1 MNRPSA
7 IVCGY
12 GGFGR
17 AGLAAALRQ
26 GCAVRHVFTHA
37 DHAGEVVWWDS
48 MAALAHELGIPVSL
62 DADFKDPAG
71 AEALI
76 AALQPDFILSF
87 YFRHMIPSRILAHA
101 RRGSYNLHG
110 SLLPKFRGRAP
121 INWQL
126 VEGASQA
133 GLTLHAMV
141 KSADAGDIVAQE
153 VMDIGPD
160 EDAFALTVR
169 MLDAA
174 PDFFDRHLPGIF
186 AGTTPHLA
194 QDHSQATL
202 FGRRTPADGCVRW
215 SSSARAAHNL
225 VRAVA
230 FPWPGAFT
238 FCAGRK
244 LIIQRTRVRSDHGAV
259 AAPGTI
265 LPGVPG
271 ACRGVACGQGVLDLI
286 SFTDEHG
293 QPVVPPLGVRCD
305 ESPHSDNG
313 LR

>member
-1 MNRPSA
+1 MSVPTA

-17 AGLAAALRQ
+17 AGLDAVLRQ
-26 GCAVRHVFTHA
+26 GVTVRHVFTHA

-48 MAALAHELGIPVSL
+48 MEALARERGIPVSL

-71 AEALI
+71 AEAVI
-76 AALQPDFILSF
+76 AAAQPDFLLSF

-101 RRGSYNLHG
+101 RRGCYNLHG

-126 VEGASQA
+126 VEGAPQA
-133 GLTLHAMV
+133 ALTLHAMV
-141 KSADAGDIVAQE
+141 KAADAGDIVAQE
-153 VMDIGPD
+153 PLDIGPD

-169 MLDAA
+169 MLDLA
-174 PDFFDRHLPGIF
+174 PGFFDRHLPGLF
-186 AGTTPHLA
+186 AGTAPHVV
-194 QDHSQATL
+194 QDHAQATL
-202 FGRRTPADGCVRW
+202 FGRRTPADGCIRW
-215 SSSARAAHNL
+215 SGTARAAHDL

-238 FCAGRK
+238 CCNGRK
-244 LIIQRTRVRSDHGAV
+244 LLIQRTRVRADRGAV
-259 AAPGTI
+259 AAPGTV

-271 ACRGVACGQGVLDLI
+271 ACRGVACGQGILDLLA
-286 SFTDEHG
+286 FTDEHG
-293 QPVVPPLGVRCD
+293 RPVVPPIGARLC
-305 ESPHSDNG
+305 ENP
-313 LR
+313 

>member
-1 MNRPSA
+1 MSVPTA
-7 IVCGY
+7 VVCGY

-17 AGLAAALRQ
+17 AGLAAVLRQ
-26 GCAVRHVFTHA
+26 GVAVRHVFTHA

-48 MAALAHELGIPVSL
+48 MEALARAHGIPVSL

-71 AEALI
+71 AEAVI
-76 AALQPDFILSF
+76 AAIKPDFLLSF

-101 RRGSYNLHG
+101 QRGAYNLHG

-126 VEGASQA
+126 VEGAAQA

-141 KSADAGDIVAQE
+141 KAADAGDIVAQE
-153 VMDIGPD
+153 PMDIGPD

-174 PDFFDRHLPGIF
+174 PAFFDRHLPGLF
-186 AGTTPHLA
+186 AGTAPHRI
-194 QDHSQATL
+194 QDHGQATL
-202 FGRRTPADGCVRW
+202 FGRRTPADGCIRW
-215 SSSARAAHNL
+215 AGSARAAHNL

-238 FCAGRK
+238 YCNGSK
-244 LIIQRTRVRSDHGAV
+244 LLIQRSRVRAEAGNV
-259 AAPGTI
+259 AAPGTV
-265 LPGVPG
+265 LAGVPG
-271 ACRGVACGQGVLDLI
+271 ACRGVACGQGVLDLLA
-286 SFTDEHG
+286 FTDEHG
-293 QPVVPPLGVRCD
+293 QPVVPPIGARCD
-305 ESPHSDNG
+305 DTPG
-313 LR
+313 R